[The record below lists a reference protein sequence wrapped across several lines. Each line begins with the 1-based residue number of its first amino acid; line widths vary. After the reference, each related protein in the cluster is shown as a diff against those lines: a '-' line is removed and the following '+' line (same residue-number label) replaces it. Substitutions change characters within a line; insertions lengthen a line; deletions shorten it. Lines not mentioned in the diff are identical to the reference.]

1 MKKKDII
8 YIVVAVAVLAIAG
21 LFLYS
26 KSSAGKSAASK
37 TTTVEVVDP
46 ISSTFDAK
54 AVAQLQDPTVAQNF
68 AVKIDLSGL
77 GNTSPFGP
85 LP

>member
-26 KSSAGKSAASK
+26 KSSAGKGAASK
-37 TTTVEVVDP
+37 TATAEVIDP
-46 ISSTFDAK
+46 ISSTFDAT
-54 AVAQLQDPTVAQNF
+54 ALRQLQDPSVAQNF

-77 GNTSPFGP
+77 GNSSPFGP
-85 LP
+85 LH